1 MQFRPLSDCVL
12 IEQDKEKE
20 GMIKLVNATKLFS
33 GTIIAAGAG
42 RPKEDGTV
50 KPMSVKVGE
59 KVAFGEYSGQKVTI
73 DGKDYLMMREP
84 DLIGVYD
91 E

>member
-1 MQFRPLSDCVL
+1 MIFRPLSDCVL
-12 IEQDKEKE
+12 IEQDNEKE
-20 GMIKLVNATKLFS
+20 GIIKLVNANKLFS
-33 GTIIAAGAG
+33 GTIVAAGSG
-42 RPKEDGTV
+42 KPKEDGTV

-59 KVAFGEYSGQKVTI
+59 KVAFGEYSGQPITI
-73 DGKDYLMMREP
+73 DGKPYLMMREP